1 MSKDER
7 VAIVGKLLL
16 LLDPAPTTPNSHSDS
31 DTLEVEAHQTNL
43 RRVHDPRP
51 ARHAGD
57 RYIASTTTVPAYR
70 QQSALRRSPRCTEK
84 VRTGS
89 LMVLFSV
96 HDITCQRGA
105 DKRMPYLNFALLVRL
120 VSVDKE
126 LVRCCFVPTWV
137 FSVTISSTTLAL
149 SSQPPIA
156 NPVPP
161 NSISTYGSPFL
172 VSQASH
178 EWKNLRIMVL
188 YDGVKSFSSSVT

>member
-16 LLDPAPTTPNSHSDS
+16 LDPAPTTPNSHSGS
-31 DTLEVEAHQTNL
+31 DTLAKVEAHQTCNL
-43 RRVHDPRP
+43 RRVHHPRP

-96 HDITCQRGA
+96 HDITCQPGA
-105 DKRMPYLNFALLVRL
+105 DKRMHYLNFALLVHL
-120 VSVDKE
+120 VGIDKE
-126 LVRCCFVPTWV
+126 LVRCCFVPT
-137 FSVTISSTTLAL
+137 
-149 SSQPPIA
+149 
-156 NPVPP
+156 
-161 NSISTYGSPFL
+161 
-172 VSQASH
+172 
-178 EWKNLRIMVL
+178 
-188 YDGVKSFSSSVT
+188 